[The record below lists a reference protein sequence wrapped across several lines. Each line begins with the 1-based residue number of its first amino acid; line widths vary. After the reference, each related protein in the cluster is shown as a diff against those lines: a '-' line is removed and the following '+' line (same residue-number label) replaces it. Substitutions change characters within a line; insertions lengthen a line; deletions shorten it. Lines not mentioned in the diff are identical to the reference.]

1 MQDFVRATQPVL
13 NRFVEKRKEEEAKKA
28 INIVSYV
35 ASFLMLIGLS
45 VGLVLG
51 WIFWG

>member
-1 MQDFVRATQPVL
+1 MQDLVRAL
-13 NRFVEKRKEEEAKKA
+13 NRFVEKRKEEEEAKKA